1 MVLPAGF
8 GLPPLPYLAGLVGG
22 VCVVAFLGYRRN
34 PRVSDRVVVGF
45 VPWMVAGATLHVLYV
60 RGIAPPVV
68 RPLLGTP
75 AAYLTTGVL
84 AGMAWLFAA
93 GLDPIPGGRRTGRF
107 LAGTGTVVAL
117 GALGWLWWVAR
128 PISLTWSLVALAVAG
143 VLAAAVWALLWW
155 LRPEALIT
163 VGRTATVVIAGH
175 AVDAVS
181 TAVGVDVLG
190 YGERT
195 PASRALIDL
204 AGMLPVPAAV
214 GTTWLFVVVKL
225 TVAALVV
232 VLFADFV
239 RERPSR
245 GQLLLALV
253 AAVGLGPGVHNL
265 VLYAV
270 S

>member
-8 GLPPLPYLAGLVGG
+8 ALPPWPYLAGLLIAVLT
-22 VCVVAFLGYRRN
+22 VAVAIYRLN
-34 PRVSDRVVVGF
+34 PRVSDRVVVGL
-45 VPWMVAGATLHVLYV
+45 VPWMVTGATLHVLYV
-60 RGIAPPVV
+60 RGVAPAVAM
-68 RPLLGTP
+68 PLLGTP
-75 AAYLTTGVL
+75 AAYLTTFVL
-84 AGMAWLFAA
+84 AGVVWVIAA
-93 GLDPIPGGRRTGRF
+93 RLDPHPGGRRTARVLGGAGA
-107 LAGTGTVVAL
+107 LAAIGGLGWAWWTARSVTPAWSVVAL
-117 GALGWLWWVAR
+117 
-128 PISLTWSLVALAVAG
+128 VAG
-143 VLAAAVWALLWW
+143 LVLAAAVWAFLWW
-155 LRPEALIT
+155 RRPEALIT
-163 VGRTATVVIAGH
+163 VGRTGSVVIAGH
-175 AVDAVS
+175 AIDAVS

-204 AGMLPVPAAV
+204 AALLPVPEPL

-225 TVAALVV
+225 VVATLVV
-232 VLFADFV
+232 VLFADLV